1 MGYILIIIMMIIRRN
16 ILLLLVQSELL
27 IIVIITQIYNQKN
40 NILFFLFNLINRLII
55 FYLGNIIKLGIFP
68 FTYIIVLFYTHLKI
82 YEFMMMNIVKLPYL
96 SILHIKLRR
105 IILFMTILYVRF
117 SIYNVYNVISMITI
131 YRVISTVII
140 LRIYYCIR
148 LLSIYLCFI
157 RGFEVV
163 RIYNLIRLPLS
174 LTFYIK
180 VQFFILLNYI
190 LIIIKFI
197 TNNFNS
203 VSKKVIILLGLNF
216 ITI

>member
-1 MGYILIIIMMIIRRN
+1 MMI
-16 ILLLLVQSELL
+16 
-27 IIVIITQIYNQKN
+27 
-40 NILFFLFNLINRLII
+40 
-55 FYLGNIIKLGIFP
+55 
-68 FTYIIVLFYTHLKI
+68 
-82 YEFMMMNIVKLPYL
+82 NIVKLPYL
-96 SILHIKLRR
+96 SILHFKLRR

-131 YRVISTVII
+131 YRVISTVIILSINIKI

-180 VQFFILLNYI
+180 VQFFILLNYMLIVIFIMSFTFFI

>member
-1 MGYILIIIMMIIRRN
+1 MG
-16 ILLLLVQSELL
+16 
-27 IIVIITQIYNQKN
+27 
-40 NILFFLFNLINRLII
+40 
-55 FYLGNIIKLGIFP
+55 
-68 FTYIIVLFYTHLKI
+68 
-82 YEFMMMNIVKLPYL
+82 YL
-96 SILHIKLRR
+96 SILHFKLRR

-140 LRIYYCIR
+140 LSINIKILRVYYCIR

-174 LTFYIK
+174 LTF
-180 VQFFILLNYI
+180 FI

-203 VSKKVIILLGLNF
+203 LSKKVIILLGLNF
-216 ITI
+216 ITIGTRAKMYSTKPRHQNR